1 VTSLLARDGRGT
13 RDLRQAIGPGASVPL
28 VEPTDLA
35 ARVIDL
41 EARLRAV
48 EDRAAI
54 LEVIAR
60 YGPAVDSVDGEAV
73 RALFADDGTYEL
85 QGWSFTHATMDQTV
99 ETDLH
104 LRYVAAG
111 SAHIMSFPRITID
124 GDEAIALN
132 YSCVFIAEGDRF
144 VVDRTAANR
153 WDFAR
158 TPAGW
163 KVRRRVN
170 RLTNGTAEARALL
183 AGDVPPPLD

>member
-1 VTSLLARDGRGT
+1 VGT
-13 RDLRQAIGPGASVPL
+13 
-28 VEPTDLA
+28 TDLE
-35 ARVIDL
+35 ARVADL
-41 EARLRAV
+41 EARLRAA
-48 EDRAAI
+48 EDRAEI

-60 YGPAVDSVDGEAV
+60 YGPAVDSVNGEAV

-85 QGWSFTHATMDQTV
+85 EGWSFTHETMDQTV

-104 LRYVAAG
+104 VRYVAAG

-124 GDEAIALN
+124 GDRAVALN

-153 WDFAR
+153 WDFTR
-158 TPAGW
+158 TPDGW

-170 RLTNGTAEARALL
+170 RLTKGTVAARALL
-183 AGDVPPPLD
+183 AGEEPPPLA